1 MDSNNPLTCES
12 EIKFYLLMI
21 RYRKITEGS
30 YYLLMSYI
38 KRKVH
43 EKKHTNIFMCVRI
56 SRL

>member
-1 MDSNNPLTCES
+1 MDSHNPLTCES

-38 KRKVH
+38 VLLFVMNCNSYLVH
-43 EKKHTNIFMCVRI
+43 YT
-56 SRL
+56 